1 MATAKKAVAKMSIP
15 KFQQILGMSGQA
27 VLDRRA

>member
-1 MATAKKAVAKMSIP
+1 MATAKKAVGKMSMP